1 MIGRVRRAILLV
13 ILLILLIC
21 PAAPALA
28 SGQSQPAAS
37 PADTA
42 SQQGAATTP
51 QQPEPAQRQ
60 VKAYTLPPDKYEK
73 AVAYSRARYR
83 LYFIEFVYG
92 VILLLLVLRWWL
104 APKYRDWAERA
115 TGHRFLQA
123 VIYTPLLLLTVG
135 ILGLPVDIYSQ
146 WLERKYDISVQGWGS
161 WAWDWTKGELIA
173 FAIGIILLWILYA
186 VIRHSERRWWFYF
199 WLASLP
205 ILLFVFFISPL
216 VIDPLFYKFEPLERT
231 EPGLVA
237 TLEQVVHRGGM
248 NIPPERMFLMKAS
261 EKTKAVNA
269 YVTGFGA
276 SKRVVVWDTTIQNM
290 ATPEVVF
297 TFGHEMGHYVLGHI
311 WKGLLFF
318 AGLFFV
324 LLYLGHRFIHWT
336 LQRWGA
342 GWGIRGLND
351 WASLPALLLLIS
363 IFSFLFDPISNTF
376 SRYIEHQADVYGLE
390 VTHGITP
397 NSGQV
402 AAGSFQILGEVDLS
416 DPHPSEFI
424 RIWLYNHPPIGERV
438 AFALS
443 YDPWSK
449 GQPPE
454 FVK

>member
-1 MIGRVRRAILLV
+1 MIGRVFRALLLV
-13 ILLILLIC
+13 NLLISL
-21 PAAPALA
+21 AALALA

-37 PADTA
+37 PANTPKH
-42 SQQGAATTP
+42 GAAAGTP
-51 QQPEPAQRQ
+51 QQPAPPQQQ

-92 VILLLLVLRWWL
+92 VIVLLLVLGWRL

-115 TGHRFLQA
+115 TRRRFLQA
-123 VIYTPLLLLTVG
+123 MIYTPLLLLTVG

-161 WAWDWTKGELIA
+161 WAWDWTKGLLIA
-173 FAIGIILLWILYA
+173 FVIGIILVWVLYA

-199 WLASLP
+199 WLISLP

-216 VIDPLFYKFEPLERT
+216 VIDPLFYKFEPLEQT
-231 EPGLVA
+231 QPSLVA
-237 TLEQVVHRGGM
+237 ALEQVVHRGGM
-248 NIPPERMFLMKAS
+248 DIPPERMFLMKAS
-261 EKTKAVNA
+261 EKTNALNA

-276 SKRVVVWDTTIQNM
+276 SKRVVVWDTTIQKM
-290 ATPEVVF
+290 PTPEVVF
-297 TFGHEMGHYVLGHI
+297 VFGHEMGHYVLGHI

-324 LLYLGHRFIHWT
+324 LLYLGYRLIHWT

-342 GWGIRGLND
+342 GWGIRGLDD

-363 IFSFLFDPISNTF
+363 IFLFLFDPIGNTF

-390 VTHGITP
+390 VTRGIMP

-402 AAGSFQILGEVDLS
+402 AARSFQILGEVDLS

-449 GQPPE
+449 RQSPE

>member
-1 MIGRVRRAILLV
+1 MIGRAFCAILLV
-13 ILLILLIC
+13 TLLIYL
-21 PAAPALA
+21 AAPALA

-37 PADTA
+37 PVSTT
-42 SQQGAATTP
+42 SPQGAATTP
-51 QQPEPAQRQ
+51 QQPAPPQQQ

-92 VILLLLVLRWWL
+92 VILLLLVLRWRL

-115 TGHRFLQA
+115 TRRRFLQA

-135 ILGLPVDIYSQ
+135 ILGLPIDIYSQ

-173 FAIGIILLWILYA
+173 FAIGIILVWILYA

-231 EPGLVA
+231 QPGLVA

-261 EKTKAVNA
+261 EKTKALNA

-311 WKGLLFF
+311 WKGVLFF

-324 LLYLGHRFIHWT
+324 LLYLGYSFIHWT

-351 WASLPALLLLIS
+351 WACLPVLLLLIS

-376 SRYIEHQADVYGLE
+376 SRYIEHEADVYGLE

-402 AAGSFQILGEVDLS
+402 AAGAFQILGEVDLS

-443 YDPWSK
+443 YDPWSE
-449 GQPPE
+449 GQSPE